1 MNNLPTLTLLLLML
15 APQEQNLPDAF
26 HKLPEEVRAK
36 ATLVVTGTYGRG
48 RGPCIFMAD
57 GIRRW
62 PLEAWF
68 RITKVYRGKVGGKSV
83 YIKSM
88 LSPEVGDV
96 RAELKDGREY
106 LVLLRPSK
114 ESMKAIKAGEY
125 VPAWDALDD
134 EEIVAI
140 VELK

>member
-1 MNNLPTLTLLLLML
+1 
-15 APQEQNLPDAF
+15 
-26 HKLPEEVRAK
+26 
-36 ATLVVTGTYGRG
+36 
-48 RGPCIFMAD
+48 
-57 GIRRW
+57 
-62 PLEAWF
+62 
-68 RITKVYRGKVGGKSV
+68 
-83 YIKSM
+83 M
-88 LSPEVGDV
+88 LSPKVGDV

-106 LVLLRPSK
+106 LVLLRPSE